1 MARFRLLPG
10 LVAVAWIGLLIGA
23 GPAGDIPSIAST
35 YGIVVGKSLPP
46 PRIVG
51 MSFGGP
57 GDRKV
62 EAALRRIVTVRN
74 RRFTVPTLARALE
87 AVLEIPVRVELAS
100 FQLRHVDVEAEFSV
114 DVVEVPVHQLFD
126 ALLQHEIGYM
136 IERGRLVLIQSDRCS
151 NSVQHLRVYDVACLP
166 HIPQDRL
173 AEFLQ
178 NNTSDPWEDEFFP
191 GGASLER
198 VGDRLLVNAWV
209 WTRSDVETCL
219 NLLASETSPTAP

>member
-1 MARFRLLPG
+1 MIRFGLLSGFMAM
-10 LVAVAWIGLLIGA
+10 AWIGLLPGA
-23 GPAGDIPSIAST
+23 GPTGEVPSIAPT
-35 YGIVVGKSLPP
+35 YGIVVGKPLRP

-51 MSFGGP
+51 MSLGGP

-62 EAALRRIVTVRN
+62 EAALRRIVTIRN
-74 RRFTVPTLARALE
+74 RRFNVPTLARALE

-151 NSVQHLRVYDVACLP
+151 NSVQHLRVYDVECLP
-166 HIPQDRL
+166 QIPQDRL
-173 AEFLQ
+173 AAFLQ
-178 NNTSDPWEDEFFP
+178 NNTSDPWEDDFSP
-191 GGASLER
+191 RGASLER

-209 WTRSDVETCL
+209 WTHSDVETCL
-219 NLLASETSPTAP
+219 NLLAEATSPTGP